1 MKKLLAAAVVVLAAS
16 AVAVGVASGSG
27 GGGTVVDEG
36 FACTILDGNGS
47 GFTTSN
53 SQLILYANQQS
64 SKAVLRCWGDG
75 APAAT
80 LTYFNYG
87 NTGLTCGS
95 AYGSTTDWS
104 DKVGRNGNSQLTCT
118 FDLTE
123 ADRASSA
130 RGAGLG

>member
-87 NTGLTCGS
+87 NTGLSCGS
-95 AYGSTTDWS
+95 AVWIDH
-104 DKVGRNGNSQLTCT
+104 
-118 FDLTE
+118 
-123 ADRASSA
+123 
-130 RGAGLG
+130 

>member
-1 MKKLLAAAVVVLAAS
+1 MKKLLAAVVVVLAAS

-27 GGGTVVDEG
+27 GGGKLVDEG
-36 FACTILDGNGS
+36 FPCTILDGNGS
-47 GFTTSN
+47 AIAATS
-53 SQLILYANQQS
+53 SELILYA
-64 SKAVLRCWGDG
+64 SKAVLRCSGDG
-75 APAAT
+75 AAAAS

-118 FDLTE
+118 FDLVPT
-123 ADRASSA
+123 ASSSA